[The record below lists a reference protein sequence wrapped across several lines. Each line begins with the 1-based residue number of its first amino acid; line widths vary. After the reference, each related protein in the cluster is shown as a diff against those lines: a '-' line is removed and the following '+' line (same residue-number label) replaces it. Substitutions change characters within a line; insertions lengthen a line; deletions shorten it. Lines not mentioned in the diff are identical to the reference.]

1 MGIFDFL
8 KLKKSNISTEIE
20 ELNDYEFD
28 AELKKLQSENEAWEK
43 DFNHIISLREKASQL
58 EKKLDYYKAID
69 IYLEAIEFGEKSVKL
84 NFSNYGHD
92 IERVIVLYGKTKQTE
107 KLIEF
112 LNRIINN
119 YPNIQD
125 ANKWRIRL
133 SKLTN
138 NSSNENKGLSSCNII
153 TPVPKEKTIGKELNE
168 FKKSLPEFNFYHNM
182 PEDMQTFEYLS
193 IYKPVP
199 FEKSVKLRA
208 FKDKYDS
215 ILSKAQIAENSG
227 DFKTAIE
234 TYLDLIAEEYE
245 GKEPFERLM
254 VIYRKLK
261 WEDEEYS
268 ILTKAIEYF
277 ENLRAKQKDE
287 VIELARKYHKE
298 EKALEYINSNKRI
311 QYYGGV
317 FDLYNP
323 YPIIAKWKERLAKNT
338 QNRDNV

>member
-20 ELNDYEFD
+20 EFNDYEFD

-58 EKKLDYYKAID
+58 EKMQGYYKAID

-107 KLIEF
+107 KIFEF
-112 LNRIINN
+112 LNRIIND
-119 YPNIQD
+119 YPNVQD
-125 ANKWRIRL
+125 TKKWKIRL

-138 NSSNENKGLSSCNII
+138 NSRNKGLSSCNII

-199 FEKSVKLRA
+199 FEKLVKLRT
-208 FKDKYDS
+208 FKERYDS
-215 ILSKAQIAENSG
+215 ILAKAQIAENSG

-234 TYLDLIAEEYE
+234 TYLGLIAEEYE

-277 ENLRAKQKDE
+277 ENRRAKQKDE

-323 YPIIAKWKERLAKNT
+323 YPIIAKWKKRLAKFK
-338 QNRDNV
+338 QNRDNA